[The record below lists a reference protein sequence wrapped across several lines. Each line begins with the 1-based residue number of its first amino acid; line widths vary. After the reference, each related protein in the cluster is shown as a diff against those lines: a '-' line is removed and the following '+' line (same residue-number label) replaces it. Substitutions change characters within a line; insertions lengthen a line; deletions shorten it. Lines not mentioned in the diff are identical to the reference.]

1 MKTKYIVSGL
11 AAFSFII
18 GWNIFLIQR
27 DAKMFEAYNQ
37 PTPKDRFCQQQTNWN
52 PDCNLE

>member
-37 PTPKDRFCQQQTNWN
+37 PTPKDRFCQQQTHWH
-52 PDCNLE
+52 PDCN